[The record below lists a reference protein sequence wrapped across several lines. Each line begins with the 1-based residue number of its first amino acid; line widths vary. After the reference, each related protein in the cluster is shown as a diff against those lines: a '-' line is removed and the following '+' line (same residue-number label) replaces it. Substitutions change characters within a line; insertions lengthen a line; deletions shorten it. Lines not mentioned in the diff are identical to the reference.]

1 MEFRD
6 WLQGEL
12 NRREWRATDLARKAD
27 IDNGMI
33 SRILSGA
40 REPSVKTLEKIA
52 DAFSLPVDE
61 VMQRANILPPKSE
74 RSQFANE
81 LLYNLEQL
89 DENERQSIAI
99 QIRALVD
106 AKRAKGKKARGSE
119 ARGSVA

>member
-74 RSQFANE
+74 RSQLENE
-81 LLYNLEQL
+81 LLHNFDQL
-89 DENERQSIAI
+89 DEDGKAHVITI
-99 QIRALVD
+99 VRALAD
-106 AKRAKGKKARGSE
+106 SNAKGRKKNHRGAAE
-119 ARGSVA
+119 AIS